1 MNLKETTFSIITL
14 SIFSQPSSDQS
25 KTTPPPIAADGGEP
39 VAVDPWM
46 QEGDF

>member
-1 MNLKETTFSIITL
+1 MTNLSPSLLVKEN
-14 SIFSQPSSDQS
+14 PSS
-25 KTTPPPIAADGGEP
+25 KEENPVAEGGEPIAADGGEP